1 MSEELKKQEE
11 LGHRHGEGCGCQN
24 DHHGEEAGRR
34 GHDHHHGET
43 GECHEHH
50 HGEAGECHDR
60 HHGEECG
67 CHDQDHE
74 HEHHHHHES
83 DEIPSVSVY
92 TQDIAV
98 VGSVKCRIDGEYE
111 DALDKLQG
119 CMEEAARAVEAA
131 GGMIGHVKAFAKEEA
146 RSCMI
151 SITDGEDIQRKPS
164 VGNGICVENANIVFG
179 VTPARLEEILKGAF
193 KAYLK

>member
-11 LGHRHGEGCGCQN
+11 LGHRHGEGCGCHN

-34 GHDHHHGET
+34 DHDHHHGET

-74 HEHHHHHES
+74 REHHHHHES
-83 DEIPSVSVY
+83 DEFPSVSVY
-92 TQDIAV
+92 THDIAV

-131 GGMIGHVKAFAKEEA
+131 GGMIGHVKELHDLHNRWRGYSEKTICGK
-146 RSCMI
+146 RNLR
-151 SITDGEDIQRKPS
+151 GECQYCIRCNSGPSGRDIER
-164 VGNGICVENANIVFG
+164 GF
-179 VTPARLEEILKGAF
+179 
-193 KAYLK
+193 